1 MANSEYEYVKREFEY
16 DRHLP
21 PSNWIVVR
29 IDGCHFHR
37 FSKIHAFE
45 KPNDENAL
53 NLMNDCATAMLEK
66 FPDIVFAYGVSD
78 EYRYDIR
85 HPFIPCLPYSFV
97 FREETQFY
105 HRRESKILSLCVSYF
120 TSVYVMKWKDF
131 FPNKELKEPP
141 YFDARAVCYPN
152 LKTIRDYLAWRQVD
166 CHINNQY
173 NTCFWMLVK
182 SGKSEQEAQLA
193 LKGTFAKDKN
203 ELLAQQFQ
211 IKYDDEPAMFR
222 KGSSVYREKVETT
235 VKTDDYGN
243 PIKRPRLKVTVAH
256 IDIIGPEFWENH
268 QHILREG
275 KFMLEFVKKIGI
287 GHMLPPCNWIVIR
300 INACQFDQFSIMHS
314 FDKPNDETAL
324 RLMNASAS
332 LMMERYPDIV
342 FGYGFSNEYSF
353 VFHEKTE
360 LYQRQE
366 SQILSSCSSCFTS
379 LYMTKW
385 KEFFPKK
392 ELVQTPRFEAEA
404 LCCPKLKIVCE
415 YLSWRQ
421 AECHAANQYDTCFW
435 MLVKSGKSEKEAH
448 EILKGTLSKDKNE
461 LLFHQF
467 QMNYNNEPVMFRKGS
482 CIYQQKVEELSGA
495 EGGNNGTRERW
506 DVKVDHVDLGPG
518 FWQKHPLIMTNC

>member
-1 MANSEYEYVKREFEY
+1 MANSEYEYVKREFEF
-16 DRHLP
+16 DRCLP

-53 NLMNDCATAMLEK
+53 RLMNACATAVLEK

-78 EYRYDIR
+78 EYS
-85 HPFIPCLPYSFV
+85 FI
-97 FREETQFY
+97 FREETEFY

-120 TSVYVMKWKDF
+120 TSVYVMKWKYL

-211 IKYDDEPAMFR
+211 INYDDEPAMFR
-222 KGSSVYREKVETT
+222 KGCSVYREKVETT
-235 VKTDDYGN
+235 VKIDDYGE
-243 PIKRPRLKVTVAH
+243 PIKRPRLQVTVAH
-256 IDIIGPEFWENH
+256 VDIIGPEFWENH

-275 KFMLEFVKKIGI
+275 KILHWFVKKSGI
-287 GHMLPPCNWIVIR
+287 NHIFCPCNWIVVR
-300 INACQFDQFSIMHS
+300 INACQFDQLSTIHS

-324 RLMNASAS
+324 RLMNESAS
-332 LMMERYPDIV
+332 LMMEQYPDIV
-342 FGYGFSNEYSF
+342 FAYGFSNEYSF
-353 VFHEKTE
+353 VFHEKSE

-366 SQILSSCSSCFTS
+366 SLILSSCSSYFTS
-379 LYMTKW
+379 LYMMKW
-385 KEFFPKK
+385 QEFFPQK
-392 ELVQTPRFEAEA
+392 ELMQTPRFEAEA
-404 LCCPKLKIVCE
+404 LCHPKLKIVCE

-421 AECHAANQYDTCFW
+421 AECHAGNQYNTCFW

-461 LLFHQF
+461 LLFQQF
-467 QMNYNNEPVMFRKGS
+467 QMNYNNEPAMFRKGS
-482 CIYQQKVEELSGA
+482 CIYRQKVEELAGA
-495 EGGNNGTRERW
+495 EDCDNDTTRERW
-506 DVKVDHVDLGPG
+506 HVKVDHLDLGPG
-518 FWQKHPLIMTNC
+518 FWRKHPWIMANCTQ

>member
-1 MANSEYEYVKREFEY
+1 MANSEYEYVKREFEF
-16 DRHLP
+16 DRRLP

-53 NLMNDCATAMLEK
+53 RLMNACATAMLEK

-78 EYRYDIR
+78 EY
-85 HPFIPCLPYSFV
+85 SFV
-97 FREETQFY
+97 FREETEFY

-120 TSVYVMKWKDF
+120 TSMYVMKWKDF

-182 SGKSEQEAQLA
+182 SGKGEQEAQLA
-193 LKGTFAKDKN
+193 LKGTYSKDKN

-211 IKYDDEPAMFR
+211 INYDDEPAMFR
-222 KGSSVYREKVETT
+222 KGSSVYRERVETK

-243 PIKRPRLKVTVAH
+243 PIKRTQLKVTVAH
-256 IDIIGPEFWENH
+256 VDIIGSDFWENH

-275 KFMLEFVKKIGI
+275 KFRHEYVKKSDINR
-287 GHMLPPCNWIVIR
+287 MLPPCNWIVVR
-300 INACQFDQFSIMHS
+300 INACQFDQFSRIHS

-332 LMMERYPDIV
+332 MMMERYPDMV
-342 FGYGFSNEYSF
+342 FCYGFSNEFS
-353 VFHEKTE
+353 
-360 LYQRQE
+360 L
-366 SQILSSCSSCFTS
+366 ILSSCSSYFTS

-385 KEFFPKK
+385 KEVFPHK
-392 ELVQTPRFEAEA
+392 ELMQPPCFEAEA
-404 LCCPKLKIVCE
+404 LCCPKLKILCE

-421 AECHAANQYDTCFW
+421 AECHSGNQYNTCFW

-461 LLFHQF
+461 LLFQQF
-467 QMNYNNEPVMFRKGS
+467 QMNYNNEPAIFRKGS
-482 CIYQQKVEELSGA
+482 CIYRQKMKELAEVEGSE
-495 EGGNNGTRERW
+495 NGTRREQW
-506 DVKVDHVDLGPG
+506 DVTVDHLDMGPE
-518 FWQKHPLIMTNC
+518 FWRRHPWITNSIHV

>member
-1 MANSEYEYVKREFEY
+1 MANSAYEYVKSEFEF
-16 DRHLP
+16 DRRLP

-37 FSKIHAFE
+37 FSKSHAFE
-45 KPNDENAL
+45 KPNDKNAL
-53 NLMNDCATAMLEK
+53 RLMNACATAMLEK

-78 EYRYDIR
+78 EY
-85 HPFIPCLPYSFV
+85 SFV
-97 FREETQFY
+97 FREETEFY

-120 TSVYVMKWKDF
+120 TSVYVMKWKNF

-182 SGKSEQEAQLA
+182 SGKSEQEAQLV

-211 IKYDDEPAMFR
+211 INYDDEPAMFR
-222 KGSSVYREKVETT
+222 KGSSVYREKVLLQ
-235 VKTDDYGN
+235 VMVDDDGN
-243 PIKRPRLKVTVAH
+243 PIKRPRLKVIEAH
-256 IDIIGPEFWENH
+256 VDIIGPEFWENH

-275 KFMLEFVKKIGI
+275 KFKFMHEFVKKFGI
-287 GHMLPPCNWIVIR
+287 GRMLPPGNCIVVR
-300 INACQFDQFSIMHS
+300 INACQFDQFSTIHS

-324 RLMNASAS
+324 RLMNSTAS
-332 LMMERYPDIV
+332 LMMEQYPDIV

-366 SQILSSCSSCFTS
+366 SLILSSCSSYFTS

-385 KEFFPKK
+385 KKFLPLK

-404 LCCPKLKIVCE
+404 LCYPKLKIVCE

-421 AECHAANQYDTCFW
+421 AECHASNQYNTCFC

-461 LLFHQF
+461 LLFQQF
-467 QMNYNNEPVMFRKGS
+467 QMNYNNEPAIFRKGS
-482 CIYQQKVEELSGA
+482 CIYRQKVEKSAES
-495 EGGNNGTRERW
+495 EGGDKGTTRERW
-506 DVKVDHVDLGPG
+506 DVKVDHVDMGPG
-518 FWQKHPLIMTNC
+518 FWQKHPWIMTDRNQ

>member
-1 MANSEYEYVKREFEY
+1 MANSEYEYVKREFEF

-37 FSKIHAFE
+37 FSKIHTFE

-53 NLMNDCATAMLEK
+53 RLMNACATAMLEK
-66 FPDIVFAYGVSD
+66 FPDIVFSYGVSD
-78 EYRYDIR
+78 EYRS
-85 HPFIPCLPYSFV
+85 LSFL
-97 FREETQFY
+97 EKKPNSITGE
-105 HRRESKILSLCVSYF
+105 
-120 TSVYVMKWKDF
+120 KDF

-152 LKTIRDYLAWRQVD
+152 LKTIRDYLSWRQVD

-193 LKGTFAKDKN
+193 LKGTFSKDKN

-211 IKYDDEPAMFR
+211 INYDDEPAIFR
-222 KGSSVYREKVETT
+222 KGSSIYREKVEAV
-235 VKTDDYGN
+235 VKIDEYRS
-243 PIKRPRLKVTVAH
+243 PIRRTQSKVTEAH
-256 IDIIGPEFWENH
+256 VDIIGPDFWENH

-275 KFMLEFVKKIGI
+275 KIMHEYVKKFDINC
-287 GHMLPPCNWIVIR
+287 MLPPCNWIVVR
-300 INACQFDQFSIMHS
+300 INACQFDQFSKIHS

-332 LMMERYPDIV
+332 LMVEQYPDIV
-342 FGYGFSNEYSF
+342 FSYGFSNEFSF

-366 SQILSSCSSCFTS
+366 SLILSSFSSYFTS

-385 KEFFPKK
+385 KEFFPHK
-392 ELVQTPRFEAEA
+392 ELMQPPRFEAKA
-404 LCCPKLKIVCE
+404 LCYPKLKILYE

-421 AECHAANQYDTCFW
+421 AECHTANQHSTCFW
-435 MLVKSGKSEKEAH
+435 MLVKSGKSENEAH

-461 LLFHQF
+461 LLFQQF
-467 QMNYNNEPVMFRKGS
+467 QMNYNNEPAMFRKGS
-482 CIYQQKVEELSGA
+482 CIYRQKVEELTK
-495 EGGNNGTRERW
+495 EEYIDNDTTRERW
-506 DVKVDHVDLGPG
+506 EVKVDHVDMGPG
-518 FWQKHPLIMTNC
+518 FWRKHPWIMNNCNQ